1 MNDVRST
8 NGKVG
13 FRSAETWGIV
23 GVLFAAG
30 VAIGFPLGMMWE
42 RSSAEQR
49 IQALNTA
56 YAEALSAKDESIHM
70 CIRKATEAVSKAETA
85 LENATEQ
92 AK

>member
-1 MNDVRST
+1 MNDGRST
-8 NGKVG
+8 NCKVG

-49 IQALNTA
+49 ISALNAA
-56 YAEALSAKDESIHM
+56 YAEALSAKDESIHI
-70 CIRKATEAVSKAETA
+70 CIAKATEAANKAETA
-85 LENATEQ
+85 VEKATEQ